1 MSQELIFPDSSFIIH
16 NSSFR
21 GGNMSEDSFKAL
33 VVNQTEAGPQA
44 TIQELQL
51 DSLPAGDVLVSV
63 AYSSLNYKDG
73 LAVTGKGK
81 VIRQYPMVPG
91 IDLAGTVLES
101 VSPDLSPGD
110 KVIVTGWG
118 LGERHWG
125 GYAQRARLKSEWLEP
140 LAAGLDLKQAMA
152 IGTAGLTAMLC
163 IMALEKHGLTPDKGE
178 VAVTGASGGVGSVA
192 VAILA
197 HLGYQVVAST
207 GRQESHK
214 YLREL
219 GAQDIIDRSVLAT
232 LSDRPLESGRWAGAV
247 DSVGGETLASL
258 LKSMAHRT
266 SVAACGLAG
275 GSHLPTTVH
284 PFILRGV
291 NLLGIDSNL
300 SPLAERNEAWSRLAR
315 DLPLD
320 ILEKM
325 TTVASLAEV
334 PALSE
339 AILKGK
345 IRGRIAI
352 DVNV

>member
-1 MSQELIFPDSSFIIH
+1 
-16 NSSFR
+16 
-21 GGNMSEDSFKAL
+21 MSEDSFKAL

-51 DSLPAGDVLVSV
+51 DNLPAGDVLVSV

-101 VSPDLSPGD
+101 TSPDFSPGT

-125 GYAQRARLKSEWLEP
+125 GYAQRVRLKSEWLESLP
-140 LAAGLDLKQAMA
+140 AGLDLKQAMA

-163 IMALEKHGLTPDKGE
+163 VMALEKHDLTPDKGE

-207 GRQESHK
+207 GRQENHA

-219 GAQDIIDRSVLAT
+219 GARDVIDRSVLAT
-232 LSDRPLESGRWAGAV
+232 VSDRPLESSRWAGAV

-258 LKSMAHRT
+258 LKSMAHRA

-320 ILEKM
+320 ILEKITM
-325 TTVASLAEV
+325 VAPLAEI
-334 PALSE
+334 PTLSE
-339 AILKGK
+339 AILKGQIK
-345 IRGRIAI
+345 GRVAV
-352 DVNV
+352 DVNG

>member
-1 MSQELIFPDSSFIIH
+1 MT
-16 NSSFR
+16 
-21 GGNMSEDSFKAL
+21 EDRFKAL
-33 VVNQTEAGPQA
+33 VANQAGTGIQTA
-44 TIQELQL
+44 VQELQL
-51 DSLPAGDVLVSV
+51 EALPAGEVLISV

-81 VIRQYPMVPG
+81 VIRQYPMIPG

-101 VSPDLSPGD
+101 TAPDASPGD

-125 GYAQRARLKSEWLEP
+125 GYAQRARVKAEWLTP
-140 LAAGLDLKQAMA
+140 LPAGLDLKQAMA

-163 IMALEKHGLTPDKGE
+163 VMALEQHGLAPGKGE

-207 GRQESHK
+207 GRQESHA
-214 YLREL
+214 YLQEL
-219 GAQDIIDRSVLAT
+219 GAREIIDRSVLAT

-300 SPLAERNEAWSRLAR
+300 SPPAERNEAWARLAR
-315 DLPLD
+315 DLPQAVF
-320 ILEKM
+320 EKI
-325 TTVASLAEV
+325 TTVATLAEV

-339 AILKGK
+339 AILKGQVK
-345 IRGRIAI
+345 GRVVV
-352 DVNV
+352 DVNG